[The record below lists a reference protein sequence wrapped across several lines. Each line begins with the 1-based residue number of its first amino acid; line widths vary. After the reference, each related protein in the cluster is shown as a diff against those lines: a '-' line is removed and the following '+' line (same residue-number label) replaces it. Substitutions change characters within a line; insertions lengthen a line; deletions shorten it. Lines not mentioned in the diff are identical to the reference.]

1 MRSLTARW
9 GAWLL
14 LVTIVSI
21 CLAGA
26 WALSLATPLPADD
39 EFNVLRWEL
48 EHVPNKWLYLTDRFF
63 TGRLSSQEEDERL
76 GRYLLLTTQIQQT
89 ERALADDAAA
99 PDDPRRDEVARLR
112 GKRDP
117 LENDV
122 EAVIEGRL
130 TAVLEDEGLESS
142 FPLFPDFRLVFPP
155 VDFELDQPPRVLVV
169 SPRDRVELIE
179 QRPLQQG
186 LSLEQAVGIERAEEA
201 SGDRSALV
209 LGVAGTAM
217 YPSVVAPRSD
227 YQDLAETVAHEWV
240 HHYLAFHPL
249 GQRYFA
255 SLELKTLNETVANI
269 AGKELG
275 ALLVERYPLPDDVA
289 AELALLNPAPSVDPG
304 PVLRQLRLD
313 VETLLAQGLVGEAE
327 ALIERRRLELER
339 QGVSFRRINQAFFAF
354 RDIYADDPASI
365 DPIGLKLLT
374 LRQREGSAQA
384 FLREAARLTS
394 GAELDE
400 LLAGGR

>member
-1 MRSLTARW
+1 MRSLIARW

-26 WALSLATPLPADD
+26 WALSLATPLPAGD

-63 TGRLSSQEEDERL
+63 TGRLSSREEDERL
-76 GRYLLLTTQIQQT
+76 GRYLLLTARIQQT
-89 ERALADDAAA
+89 ERALADEAA
-99 PDDPRRDEVARLR
+99 PSDDPRRDEVARLR
-112 GKRDP
+112 SERDS

-122 EAVIEGRL
+122 EAAIEGRL

-142 FPLFPDFRLVFPP
+142 FPLFPDFRWAFPP
-155 VDFELDQPPRVLVV
+155 VDFELDQPLLTLVL
-169 SPRDRVELIE
+169 SHRDRVELID

-186 LSLEQAVGIERAEEA
+186 LSLEQVVDIEGAEEA
-201 SGDRSALV
+201 DGARSALV
-209 LGVAGTAM
+209 LGVAGAAT
-217 YPSVVAPRSD
+217 YPSIVAPRAG

-240 HHYLAFHPL
+240 HHYLAFQPL

-275 ALLVERYPLPDDVA
+275 ALLVGRYPLPGDVA
-289 AELALLNPAPSVDPG
+289 AELALLNPEPSVDPS

-313 VETLLAQGLVGEAE
+313 VEALLGEGLVDEAE
-327 ALIERRRLELER
+327 GLMERRRLELEDG
-339 QGVSFRRINQAFFAF
+339 GVRFRRINQAFFAF
-354 RDIYADDPASI
+354 RDVYADDPSSI

-374 LRQREGSAQA
+374 LRQREGSAEG

-394 GAELDE
+394 GGELDE
-400 LLAGGR
+400 LLSGGD

>member
-1 MRSLTARW
+1 MRSLIARW

-26 WALSLATPLPADD
+26 WALSLATRLPADD

-76 GRYLLLTTQIQQT
+76 GRYLLLTAQIQQT
-89 ERALADDAAA
+89 ERALADETA
-99 PDDPRRDEVARLR
+99 PAGDPRRDDVARLR
-112 GKRDP
+112 SERDA

-142 FPLFPDFRLVFPP
+142 FPLFPDFPWVFPP
-155 VDFELDQPPRVLVV
+155 VDFEIDQPPRTLVA
-169 SPRDRVELIE
+169 SPRDRIELIE

-186 LSLEQAVGIERAEEA
+186 LSLEQAVSIERAEEA
-201 SGDRSALV
+201 RGDRSALV
-209 LGVAGTAM
+209 LGLAGAAT
-217 YPSVVAPRSD
+217 YPSIVAPHSD
-227 YQDLAETVAHEWV
+227 YLELAETVAHEWV
-240 HHYLAFHPL
+240 HQYLAFHPL

-269 AGKELG
+269 EGKELG
-275 ALLVERYPLPDDVA
+275 AILVERYPLPDDIA
-289 AELALLNPAPSVDPG
+289 AELAMLNPEPSVDPS
-304 PVLRQLRLD
+304 PILRQLRLD
-313 VETLLAQGLVGEAE
+313 VETLLSQGLVGDAE
-327 ALIERRRLELER
+327 ALMEERRLELEQ

-354 RDIYADDPASI
+354 RDVYADDPSSI

-374 LRQREGSAQA
+374 LREREGSAQA

-394 GAELDE
+394 GAELDG
-400 LLAGGR
+400 LLSDGR